1 MPLTLYIT
9 RKLESG
15 VPARNQTPL
24 LPVGDTGISAA
35 RLTSSVSLPKAREWL
50 YSCPAA
56 AGSAAES
63 QGLAAPV
70 VLTSLPCGPFAFLAF
85 APFSLEFYL
94 ITSFVSGHAS
104 RSIFSLFFLGAWR
117 ISLPSPQIPFI
128 ILVLFLHLI
137 LLFERQRQR
146 ERTPHL
152 LLNS

>member
-1 MPLTLYIT
+1 MPLTLYVT

-15 VPARNQTPL
+15 VPARNQTRL

-70 VLTSLPCGPFAFLAF
+70 VLTRLPCGPFAILAF

-94 ITSFVSGHAS
+94 IASFVSGHGFS
-104 RSIFSLFFLGAWR
+104 KYFQSVLLGCVEDFLTFSPNSFHYFSFIFTSY
-117 ISLPSPQIPFI
+117 FI
-128 ILVLFLHLI
+128 I
-137 LLFERQRQR
+137 
-146 ERTPHL
+146 
-152 LLNS
+152 